1 MLNKVYNIIGT
12 IISKKMENKL
22 LKEKPKV
29 IFFDLSSTIL
39 DSHRIDLESI
49 NFVLTKY
56 GMPTWEGG
64 TRLKKDKAKSMKE
77 NFPNFFG
84 EEIAEQAYQEYLR
97 LLIDNI
103 DRMPLIP
110 NIEATLN
117 YCRENGIKAFI
128 VSNRDNIFVEKF
140 LDIFGFRKYFDSI
153 LTPETTGYTKPNPMI
168 INQYLLKNSLDPKS
182 DTILFMGDAFADVR
196 CAFRSGCIPI
206 LYTEI
211 VRDEISPKNLER
223 LSKINPDNPARI
235 ISTQR
240 QFIDLLE
247 KSRAIWDEK
256 SRTKITYIGAGGKIG
271 KKAIQDICNITPANE
286 NVELVLI
293 GSSSEDSLI
302 RLSGFVKDVIGSLEI
317 AGKGGNIRF
326 IITNDYSKTKNS
338 NIVICSAAK

>member
-1 MLNKVYNIIGT
+1 
-12 IISKKMENKL
+12 MENKL

-84 EEIAEQAYQEYLR
+84 EKIAEQAYQEYLR

-117 YCRENGIKAFI
+117 YCRENGIKAVI

-168 INQYLLKNSLDPKS
+168 INQYLLKNSLHQQKHHP
-182 DTILFMGDAFADVR
+182 
-196 CAFRSGCIPI
+196 
-206 LYTEI
+206 
-211 VRDEISPKNLER
+211 
-223 LSKINPDNPARI
+223 
-235 ISTQR
+235 
-240 QFIDLLE
+240 
-247 KSRAIWDEK
+247 
-256 SRTKITYIGAGGKIG
+256 
-271 KKAIQDICNITPANE
+271 
-286 NVELVLI
+286 
-293 GSSSEDSLI
+293 
-302 RLSGFVKDVIGSLEI
+302 
-317 AGKGGNIRF
+317 
-326 IITNDYSKTKNS
+326 
-338 NIVICSAAK
+338 